1 EGAATAAQSLVLAR
15 GTRLAGARRGTSLPE
30 ALESWR
36 SAAPGHRGNV
46 RVRPAHARADVRAE
60 RWRSVQPGSQLRRLR
75 RGCGQ
80 RRVLLLDHMAGLLA
94 TGASRRRARLWH
106 QVSGVRRPAQHPG
119 DDRRLRDRRG
129 EEILMYWNLS
139 HFEASF
145 VFSVFTSIVF
155 GVVTKRTDR
164 ERWYYGLYVFG
175 CFLAATFGLGW
186 LMYLGHG

>member
-1 EGAATAAQSLVLAR
+1 
-15 GTRLAGARRGTSLPE
+15 
-30 ALESWR
+30 
-36 SAAPGHRGNV
+36 
-46 RVRPAHARADVRAE
+46 
-60 RWRSVQPGSQLRRLR
+60 
-75 RGCGQ
+75 
-80 RRVLLLDHMAGLLA
+80 
-94 TGASRRRARLWH
+94 
-106 QVSGVRRPAQHPG
+106 
-119 DDRRLRDRRG
+119 
-129 EEILMYWNLS
+129 MYWNLS